1 MVSWSRAFLAS
12 PLIPNQIFP
21 VRFGG
26 ISVELSC
33 RAMVRIFARCSR
45 AKILKAKP
53 NEPEI
58 LPKST
63 DKVGLGII
71 SLLLIIRTGIS
82 DRFFYE
88 VLVSSHLT
96 FQIYVLLNSD
106 WLYFLWHGIKWNC
119 VYFTLEP
126 WLLWRLKR
134 LRCVYLFT
142 NQTIFLSIGPRQ

>member
-1 MVSWSRAFLAS
+1 
-12 PLIPNQIFP
+12 
-21 VRFGG
+21 
-26 ISVELSC
+26 
-33 RAMVRIFARCSR
+33 MVRIFARCSR

-71 SLLLIIRTGIS
+71 SLLLTFTTGIS

-96 FQIYVLLNSD
+96 FQIYALLNFD

-126 WLLWRLKR
+126 
-134 LRCVYLFT
+134 
-142 NQTIFLSIGPRQ
+142 